1 MKITDLF
8 IRRPIL
14 ALVVNVL
21 ILLMGAAAMA
31 KVAIRQFPLVENA
44 TITITTNYPGGTAE
58 TMQGFV
64 TQPIAEAIST
74 ASGIEYLKSSSTA
87 GQSVITVQLALNA
100 NSNVAMTEI
109 MAKINE
115 VKYRLPREV
124 SDPVIS
130 KMANDPTALTYIAFS
145 SNELSSGQITDYLS
159 RTVQPMLSAIPGVSK
174 AELAGGQTLAM
185 RVWLDPVRMAGYGL
199 SADQVAD
206 AIRRNNFLSAPGQ
219 TSNSFQVN
227 SIRAETDLTSV
238 DEFRNLVLRADGD
251 ALVRLR
257 DVAEVELGSQN
268 YSQIGI
274 SDDKRPDSIATHLAI
289 YATPEGN
296 PLEIVKAVRDML
308 PEIERN
314 LPPTLRARIS
324 FDVALFVQAAID
336 EVRKTLVESMGIV
349 VVLIFLFLG
358 SFRSVLI
365 PVVTIPLSLI
375 GTVGLMFL
383 FGFSVNLLTLL
394 AMVMAIGLV
403 VDDAIV
409 VVENV
414 HRHMEEGLSPR
425 EAALLGA
432 REIVGPVIAMTLT
445 LAAVYA
451 PIGVMGGLTGA
462 LFREFAL
469 TLAGAVVVS
478 GIIALTLSPTM
489 CAVFLK
495 REALSGPFAHAVDQ
509 FFSRVAN
516 GYGRRLHASLNYR
529 PVTLLLVATVLVSLW
544 FLYRGSATELAPQE
558 DQGTILTVFKG
569 PRGASLEYTQ
579 AYMAR
584 MQKML
589 GELPETA
596 DRFGVNGST
605 GLFAAFGGALFKPWE
620 ERTRSTQDLL
630 PIVQG
635 ELSKIEGGT
644 AFAFLLPSLPGSTG
658 GLPVQLAIK
667 TAAPYS
673 DLYINVE
680 KLKMAAQKSG
690 LFLLTDS
697 DLAFD
702 NPAVRIVI
710 DRAKANALG
719 IDMQKVGDT
728 LTLLVGGNYVNR
740 LNLDGRSYD
749 VIMQVPRSYRFN
761 PEDLAQY
768 YVPTRSG
775 SQIPLS
781 TIATVKREVEPNA
794 LTQFAQLN
802 ASTMQLLPAPGVTM
816 GMAVDFLNAK
826 AKEILPDG
834 YSYDWLS
841 DARQYVQEGN
851 RLVTTFAI
859 AIVVIFLVLAAQFN
873 SLRDPLI
880 ILITVPLSVFGALL
894 PIFLGFV
901 TLNIYTQI
909 GLVTLIGLISKH
921 GILMVEF
928 ANRLQLEAKLSRV
941 DAIVKAAQVRL
952 RPILMTTAA
961 MVLGLVPLVL
971 ASGAGA
977 AARYNIGLVIVCGM
991 SIGTLFTLFVL
1002 PVFYTLLAH
1011 DHRSDEQAIGT
1022 AQVVV

>member
-21 ILLMGAAAMA
+21 ILLMGMAALF
-31 KVAIRQFPLVENA
+31 KVSVRQFPLVENA
-44 TITITTNYPGGTAE
+44 TITITTSYPGGTAE

-64 TQPIAEAIST
+64 TTPITQAIAT
-74 ASGIEYLKSSSTA
+74 ASGIEYLKSESTP
-87 GQSVITVQLALNA
+87 GLSVITVQLALNA

-124 SDPVIS
+124 TDPVIQ
-130 KMANDPTALTYIAFS
+130 KMSNDPTALTYIAFS
-145 SNELSSGQITDYLS
+145 SNELRPAQITDYLI
-159 RTVQPMLSAIPGVSK
+159 RTVQPMLSAIPGVSQV
-174 AELAGGQTLAM
+174 ELAGGQTLAM
-185 RVWLDPVRMAGYGL
+185 RVWLDPVRMAAYNL
-199 SADQVAD
+199 SAEQVSD
-206 AIRRNNFLSAPGQ
+206 AIQRNNFLAAPGQ

-238 DEFRNLVLRADGD
+238 DEFRDLVVRADGN
-251 ALVRLR
+251 AQVRLR
-257 DVAEVELGSQN
+257 DIAEVELGSQN
-268 YSQIGI
+268 YNQMGI
-274 SDDKRPDSIATHLAI
+274 SDDKRPDHAATHLAV
-289 YATPEGN
+289 YATPAGN
-296 PLEIVKAVRDML
+296 PLEIVRAVRALM

-314 LPPTLRARIS
+314 LPPTVRARIS

-336 EVRKTLVESMGIV
+336 EVRKTLVESMAIV
-349 VVLIFLFLG
+349 VLLIFLFLG
-358 SFRSVLI
+358 SFRSVMI
-365 PVVTIPLSLI
+365 PVVTIPLSLV
-375 GTVGLMFL
+375 GTVGLMYL

-414 HRHMEEGLSPR
+414 HRHMEEGLSPKD
-425 EAALLGA
+425 AALQGA

-469 TLAGAVVVS
+469 TLAGAVIVS
-478 GIIALTLSPTM
+478 GVIALTLSPTM

-495 REALSGPFAHAVDQ
+495 RESLSGPFAHAVDQ
-509 FFSRVAN
+509 FFSRVAE
-516 GYGRRLHASLNYR
+516 GYARRLRGSLNYR
-529 PVTLLLVATVLVSLW
+529 PVTLLLVVSVLASLW
-544 FLYRGSATELAPQE
+544 FMYQGSATELAPQE
-558 DQGTILTVFKG
+558 DQGVILTVFKG
-569 PRGASLEYTQ
+569 PRGASLEYTR
-579 AYMAR
+579 AYMGS

-589 GELPETA
+589 GDLPETA

-605 GLFAAFGGALFKPWE
+605 GLFAAFGGALFKPWD
-620 ERTRSTQDLL
+620 ERKRSTQDLL

-635 ELSKIEGGT
+635 ELSKVEGGT
-644 AFAFLLPSLPGSTG
+644 AFAFLLPPLPGSTG

-667 TAAPYS
+667 TAAPYT
-673 DLYINVE
+673 DLYNNVE
-680 KLKMAAQKSG
+680 KLKTAARESG
-690 LFLLTDS
+690 MFLLTDS

-740 LNLDGRSYD
+740 LSLQGRSYD

-761 PEDLAQY
+761 PENLSQY
-768 YVPTRSG
+768 YVPTKG
-775 SQIPLS
+775 GGQIPLS
-781 TIATVKREVEPNA
+781 TIATVKREIEPNA

-802 ASTMQLLPAPGVTM
+802 SATMQLLPAPGVTM
-816 GMAVDFLNAK
+816 GAAVAFLQAK
-826 AKEILPDG
+826 AKEILPEG

-841 DARQYVQEGN
+841 DARQYVQEGS

-859 AIVVIFLVLAAQFN
+859 AVVVIFLVLAAQFN

-880 ILITVPLSVFGALL
+880 ILITVPLSVFGALI
-894 PIFLGFV
+894 PVFLGFV

-928 ANRLQLEAKLSRV
+928 ANRLQVENQLDRV
-941 DAIVKAAQVRL
+941 SAIVRAAQVRL

-961 MVLGLVPLVL
+961 MVVGLVPLVV

-977 AARYNIGLVIVCGM
+977 SARYNIGLVIVCGM
-991 SIGTLFTLFVL
+991 SVGTLFTLFVL

-1011 DHRSDEQAIGT
+1011 NHTHDATESVPVP
-1022 AQVVV
+1022 VV